1 MNFVVE
7 NNVVVSC
14 TEKKFSDLKI
24 PDGVIAIA
32 DYVFQNCPNLTSV
45 ELPESCKK
53 IGDYAFDG
61 CNALKAVIGF
71 KNIEIIGECAFSNC
85 SSLSGVTFGEKISY
99 LSNGAFLGCKKLKK
113 LSLPQNINYV
123 GCECFRDCIGLSE
136 IEMQGVREIDNNAFE
151 NCSDICA
158 VKLPE
163 SIAHI
168 GQNAFSFCTNLKSVE
183 FGNGFVVID
192 EKAFENTARLTFL
205 YSNKNSTV
213 YDFAIKNKFVFTQ
226 AIINP
231 ECRVIKAKQLSDVE
245 KSGVFI
251 QYKKHDNKGN
261 IIIAF
266 DRSERENVIKFLE

>member
-7 NNVVVSC
+7 NNIVIGC
-14 TEKKFSDLKI
+14 TDKKLIELKV

-32 DYVFQNCPNLTSV
+32 DYVFQNCTNLTKV
-45 ELPESCKK
+45 ELPETCQK

-61 CNALKAVIGF
+61 CAELETVNGLKYVHIV
-71 KNIEIIGECAFSNC
+71 GECAFSNC
-85 SSLSGVTFGEKISY
+85 SSLSEVTFGEKISY
-99 LSNGAFLGCKKLKK
+99 LSNGAFLGCKKLTK
-113 LSLPQNINYV
+113 LSLPKNINYV

-163 SIAHI
+163 TLAHI
-168 GQNAFSFCTNLKSVE
+168 GQNAFSFCTNLKSVK
-183 FGNGFVVID
+183 FGNGFIVID
-192 EKAFENTARLTFL
+192 EKAFENTACLTFK
-205 YSNKNSTV
+205 YSNKKSTV
-213 YDFAIKNKFVFTQ
+213 YDFAVKNKFVFAQT
-226 AIINP
+226 IVNI
-231 ECRVIKAKQLSDVE
+231 ECRVIKEKQLSDVE

-251 QYKKHDNKGN
+251 QYKPYDNEGN

-266 DRSERENVIKFLE
+266 DRSEKENVIKFLE